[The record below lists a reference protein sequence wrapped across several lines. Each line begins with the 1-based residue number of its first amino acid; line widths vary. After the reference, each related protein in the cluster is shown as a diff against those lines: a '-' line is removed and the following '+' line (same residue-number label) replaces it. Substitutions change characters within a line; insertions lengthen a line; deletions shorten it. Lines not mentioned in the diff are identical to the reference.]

1 MENTDLD
8 RTHNA
13 GQVQKAQL
21 QQKKQ
26 RSEKSKTIILTL
38 VLSFFIIGGLGTWG
52 YYSLFGPNSA
62 ASVDAPSDE
71 ELTEAEKSSGTALFK
86 PTMEV
91 PKTEIQRRINVIHEF
106 WNGELGYDKWS
117 KYNIDTH
124 TPVLKEIEIDI
135 RNKILPYVAGPLKA
149 DIENALSKIEK
160 SMTSE
165 SVEPLKGVHRIFH
178 DLDMSL
184 NNYKASDYWDVT
196 ETGKWIEKEIEE

>member
-8 RTHNA
+8 RTNNA
-13 GQVQKAQL
+13 EQGQKAQL
-21 QQKKQ
+21 HQNKQ

-38 VLSFFIIGGLGTWG
+38 VLSFFIIGGVGTWG

-71 ELTEAEKSSGTALFK
+71 ELTEAERSSGTALFK
-86 PTMEV
+86 PTIEV

-117 KYNIDTH
+117 KYKIDTH
-124 TPVLKEIEIDI
+124 TPVLNEIEIEI
-135 RNKILPYVAGPLKA
+135 RNKILPYVAGPLQT

>member
-8 RTHNA
+8 RTNNA
-13 GQVQKAQL
+13 GQGQKAQL
-21 QQKKQ
+21 HQNKQ

-38 VLSFFIIGGLGTWG
+38 VLSIFIIGGLGTWG

-86 PTMEV
+86 PTIEV

-135 RNKILPYVAGPLKA
+135 RKKILPYVAGPLKA
-149 DIENALSKIEK
+149 DIETALDKIEK
-160 SMTSE
+160 SKRSE

-184 NNYKASDYWDVT
+184 NGYKASDYWDVT
-196 ETGKWIEKEIEE
+196 ETGKWLKKEIKE

>member
-8 RTHNA
+8 RTDNA
-13 GQVQKAQL
+13 GQGQKAQL
-21 QQKKQ
+21 QQNKQ

-86 PTMEV
+86 PTIEV

-124 TPVLKEIEIDI
+124 TPVLKDIEINI

-149 DIENALSKIEK
+149 DVENALSKIEK
-160 SMTSE
+160 SMSSE

-184 NNYKASDYWDVT
+184 NDYKASDYWDVT
-196 ETGKWIEKEIEE
+196 ETGKWIKEEVKE

>member
-8 RTHNA
+8 RTDNA
-13 GQVQKAQL
+13 GQGQEAQL
-21 QQKKQ
+21 QQNKQ

-62 ASVDAPSDE
+62 ASVNTPSDE

-124 TPVLKEIEIDI
+124 TPVLNEIEIDI

-149 DIENALSKIEK
+149 DIETALDKIEK
-160 SMTSE
+160 SKSSE

-178 DLDMSL
+178 DLDISL
-184 NNYKASDYWDVT
+184 NDYKASDYWDVT
-196 ETGKWIEKEIEE
+196 ETGKWIEKEIKE

>member
-8 RTHNA
+8 RTNNA
-13 GQVQKAQL
+13 GQGQEAQL
-21 QQKKQ
+21 QQNKQ
-26 RSEKSKTIILTL
+26 QSEKSKTIILTL

-52 YYSLFGPNSA
+52 YYALFGPNSA

-124 TPVLKEIEIDI
+124 TPVLKDIEIDI

-149 DIENALSKIEK
+149 DVENALSKIAK
-160 SMTSE
+160 SMSSE

-178 DLDMSL
+178 DLDISL
-184 NNYKASDYWDVT
+184 NDYKASDYWDVT
-196 ETGKWIEKEIEE
+196 ETGKWIEEEIKE

>member
-1 MENTDLD
+1 MEKTDLD
-8 RTHNA
+8 RTKNA
-13 GQVQKAQL
+13 GQGQETQL
-21 QQKKQ
+21 QQNKQ

-86 PTMEV
+86 PTIEV
-91 PKTEIQRRINVIHEF
+91 PKTEIQRRINLIHEF

-149 DIENALSKIEK
+149 DVENA
-160 SMTSE
+160 
-165 SVEPLKGVHRIFH
+165 P
-178 DLDMSL
+178 
-184 NNYKASDYWDVT
+184 
-196 ETGKWIEKEIEE
+196 

>member
-8 RTHNA
+8 RTNST
-13 GQVQKAQL
+13 GQGQNAQL

-62 ASVDAPSDE
+62 ASVDTPSDE

-86 PTMEV
+86 PTIEV

-106 WNGELGYDKWS
+106 WNDELGYDKWS

-124 TPVLKEIEIDI
+124 TPVLKDIEIDI
-135 RNKILPYVAGPLKA
+135 RSKILPYVAGPLKV
-149 DIENALSKIEK
+149 DVENALSKIEK
-160 SMTSE
+160 SMSSE

-178 DLDMSL
+178 DLDMTL
-184 NNYKASDYWDVT
+184 NDYKASDYWDVT
-196 ETGKWIEKEIEE
+196 ETGKWIEDEVKE

>member
-8 RTHNA
+8 RTDNA

-21 QQKKQ
+21 QQNKQ

-86 PTMEV
+86 PTIEV

-124 TPVLKEIEIDI
+124 TPVLKDIEIDI

-149 DIENALSKIEK
+149 DVENALSKIEK
-160 SMTSE
+160 SMSSE

-184 NNYKASDYWDVT
+184 NDYKASDYWDVT

>member
-8 RTHNA
+8 RTDNA
-13 GQVQKAQL
+13 VQAQEAQL
-21 QQKKQ
+21 QQNKQ

-62 ASVDAPSDE
+62 ASVDAPSAE
-71 ELTEAEKSSGTALFK
+71 ELTDAEKSSGTALFK
-86 PTMEV
+86 PTIEV

-124 TPVLKEIEIDI
+124 TPVLNEIEIDI

-149 DIENALSKIEK
+149 DVETALDKIEK
-160 SMTSE
+160 SKSSE

-184 NNYKASDYWDVT
+184 NDYKASDYWDVT
-196 ETGKWIEKEIEE
+196 ETGKWIEKEIKE

>member
-1 MENTDLD
+1 MENTDLN
-8 RTHNA
+8 RTDNA
-13 GQVQKAQL
+13 GQGQKAQL
-21 QQKKQ
+21 QQNKQ

-52 YYSLFGPNSA
+52 YYSVFNSA

-86 PTMEV
+86 PTIEV

-106 WNGELGYDKWS
+106 WNNELGYDKWS

-124 TPVLKEIEIDI
+124 TPVLNEIEIDI
-135 RNKILPYVAGPLKA
+135 RNKILPYVAGPLKT
-149 DIENALSKIEK
+149 DIENALKKIEK
-160 SMTSE
+160 SKSSE

-184 NNYKASDYWDVT
+184 NDYKASDYWDVT

>member
-1 MENTDLD
+1 MEKTDLD
-8 RTHNA
+8 RTNNA
-13 GQVQKAQL
+13 GQGQETQL
-21 QQKKQ
+21 QQNKQ

-38 VLSFFIIGGLGTWG
+38 VLSFFIIGGFGTWG

-149 DIENALSKIEK
+149 DVENALSKIEK
-160 SMTSE
+160 SMSSE

-178 DLDMSL
+178 DLDISL
-184 NNYKASDYWDVT
+184 NDYKASDYWDVT
-196 ETGKWIEKEIEE
+196 ETGKWIKEEIKE